1 MEQIRLKWL
10 EDKARQSS
18 IAWFQGD
25 VGNPVHLNS
34 LWLNQFLRKRVA
46 LHLLNYANNYF
57 CSFSL

>member
-34 LWLNQFLRKRVA
+34 LVKSISEKKGGTPLT
-46 LHLLNYANNYF
+46 
-57 CSFSL
+57 

>member
-10 EDKARQSS
+10 EDKARQSF

-34 LWLNQFLRKRVA
+34 LVKSISEKKGGT
-46 LHLLNYANNYF
+46 LLT
-57 CSFSL
+57 